1 MSRNTIHERSSEMF
15 EGLRGMAGMASLMK
29 DLPKM
34 QKRMEEVKS
43 SLTELRVEASSAGN
57 RVRVVASGAM
67 EIVELNIDSEGDEDL
82 SAIIRDTANTALKMA
97 RQEAARRLSE
107 AAAEMGLPTPP
118 DGQNLLGG
126 I

>member
-1 MSRNTIHERSSEMF
+1 MF

-107 AAAEMGLPTPP
+107 AAAEMGLPKPP